1 MFGPNQMAVGGLH
14 RRQIHQMIEAIQAA
28 AQPAPQTGLTHVQA
42 SHVPAHIAGNGLP
55 GGFQVQAASEPSWV
69 TDLDPVLASS
79 ATVPVTAIASQI
91 IDNLLQ
97 TPDGMRKLAFAMH
110 PVLKN
115 RLDYHAIGR
124 NNVLVVDEI
133 PTGDVPF
140 YDLDIPEFGAVFLAG
155 RGEPIAVQTNVKR
168 IQFPTSAIAAL
179 QGVPYE
185 DITIRRYPLF
195 DRSKERVAIAIAIT
209 EDDAIIGVGGVV
221 ETAAAVGPNTVVVSP
236 SLTRNVLA
244 ELWKRI
250 TRNQLQVGAYI
261 MHPVQYAEILKWSA
275 NELDQVT
282 LNRQIETGLIG
293 GYFGVPLLISNRVN
307 EGKIFAIT
315 TPDKLGRLPERKA
328 VEVKIFDHVEK
339 LRYSILG
346 WQQIGLGIFNT
357 SGVAEADVPASV

>member
-1 MFGPNQMAVGGLH
+1 MFGTQVPVSSLNN
-14 RRQIHQMIEAIQAA
+14 RQRDALMMQVLQG
-28 AQPAPQTGLTHVQA
+28 AQPNYLTPAGQRVMAATQGSSLADALTVQA
-42 SHVPAHIAGNGLP
+42 SAG
-55 GGFQVQAASEPSWV
+55 F
-69 TDLDPVLASS
+69 DPVAAAGFNISAES
-79 ATVPVTAIASQI
+79 ATVPTNAMASQI
-91 IDNLLQ
+91 IENLLA

-155 RGEPIAVQTNVKR
+155 RGEPIAVQANVRR
-168 IQFPTSAIAAL
+168 IQFPTSAVAAL
-179 QGVPYE
+179 QSVPYE

-195 DRSKERVAIAIAIT
+195 DRAKERVAIAIAIT
-209 EDDAIIGVGGVV
+209 EDDAIIGVGGIV
-221 ETAAAVGPNTVVVSP
+221 ETSAAVGPNSVVSAP
-236 SLTRNVLA
+236 ALTRNVLA

-293 GYFGVPLLISNRVN
+293 GYYGVPLLVSNRVN
-307 EGKIFAIT
+307 EGKVFAIT
-315 TPDKLGRLPERKA
+315 TPDKFGRLPERKS
-328 VEVKIFDHVEK
+328 VEVKIFDHVNR
-339 LRYSILG
+339 LRYDILG
-346 WQQIGLGIFNT
+346 WEQIGLGTFNT
-357 SGVAEADVPASV
+357 AGVAEADIPPSI

>member
-1 MFGPNQMAVGGLH
+1 MAFGTL
-14 RRQIHQMIEAIQAA
+14 
-28 AQPAPQTGLTHVQA
+28 QA
-42 SHVPAHIAGNGLP
+42 SSLSQRQRDQMLQFMLSASHSPQQSPVGLP
-55 GGFQVQAASEPSWV
+55 GGDARASFSDALMVQAAQDGMQAQDGFDI
-69 TDLDPVLASS
+69 TAGS
-79 ATVPVTAIASQI
+79 ATVPTNALAGQVIEA
-91 IDNLLQ
+91 LLQ
-97 TPDGMRKLAFAMH
+97 TPDGMRRLAFAMH
-110 PVLKN
+110 PVLKQ

-124 NNVLVVDEI
+124 NNVLIVDDI

-155 RGEPIAVQTNVKR
+155 RGEPISVQANVRR
-168 IQFPTSAIAAL
+168 IQFPTSAVAAL
-179 QGVPYE
+179 QSVPYE
-185 DITIRRYPLF
+185 DITIRRFPLF
-195 DRSKERVAIAIAIT
+195 DRAKERVAIAIAIT

-221 ETAAAVGPNTVVVSP
+221 ETAAAVGPNSIVSAT

-293 GYFGVPLLISNRVN
+293 GYYGVPLLVSNRVN

-315 TPDKLGRLPERKA
+315 TPDKLGRLPERKT
-328 VEVKIFDHVEK
+328 VEVKIFDHINR
-339 LRYSILG
+339 LRYDILG
-346 WQQIGLGIFNT
+346 WEQIGLGIYNT
-357 SGVAEADVPASV
+357 AGVAEANIPASV